1 MISIHLMLRFIS
13 CNNCKTAFLII
24 ISIHLML
31 RFINQATPT
40 QLSSATFQYISCYGL
55 SGYGR
60 LTDKAQEHFN
70 TSHVTVYL
78 MFYLLFF
85 FMRYNFNTSHV
96 TVYLHGNGRME
107 YRTKFQYIS
116 CYGLSPAAGG
126 TSGHLSAISIHL
138 MLRFIFQSLTAYP
151 VSQEF
156 QYISCYGLSVFVIG
170 LESM

>member
-1 MISIHLMLRFIS
+1 
-13 CNNCKTAFLII
+13 
-24 ISIHLML
+24 
-31 RFINQATPT
+31 
-40 QLSSATFQYISCYGL
+40 
-55 SGYGR
+55 
-60 LTDKAQEHFN
+60 
-70 TSHVTVYL
+70 

-156 QYISCYGLSVFVIG
+156 QYISCYGLSFCNFTQFFRHVLFQYISCYGLSPCCIGKNQLKYISIHLMLRFICVCDRARVHVIQISIH
-170 LESM
+170 LMLRFIIKKCL